1 MLDNIN
7 SNGWY
12 PSHVEG
18 GIIEIDPKKQI
29 DFSKVA
35 DSFKQQQQPENTSL
49 ENSKQVVKNFNEAV
63 KIEKQINNPHHV
75 KEFEKIRQIKE
86 IFFS

>member
-7 SNGWY
+7 SKGWY

-35 DSFKQQQQPENTSL
+35 DSFKQQQSENASPD
-49 ENSKQVVKNFNEAV
+49 NSKQVVKNFDKAIE
-63 KIEKQINNPHHV
+63 IEKQINNPHHV